1 MINMLELKFINEFIV
16 NEKKDRLIYE
26 FSNPPKRENAIM
38 RFSHKVENIVN
49 DKFIQCRCNMGNLS
63 NNLALSGD
71 VYIVSLEKIYGETC
85 PYKEA
90 LIHLND
96 QYMPVIIIGENTVII
111 KSENE
116 DSKDKSMEEQT
127 GDERIVPFSS
137 LEDILQTSLC
147 VPSKIVASFAKN
159 EVYAEY

>member
-26 FSNPPKRENAIM
+26 FSNPQKRENAIM

-85 PYKEA
+85 PYNYPYAQILYDIAIDKLYKEEGIKVITVDTTKSIEECIE
-90 LIHLND
+90 LIL
-96 QYMPVIIIGENTVII
+96 GGL
-111 KSENE
+111 K
-116 DSKDKSMEEQT
+116 
-127 GDERIVPFSS
+127 
-137 LEDILQTSLC
+137 
-147 VPSKIVASFAKN
+147 
-159 EVYAEY
+159 

>member
-1 MINMLELKFINEFIV
+1 
-16 NEKKDRLIYE
+16 
-26 FSNPPKRENAIM
+26 M

-90 LIHLND
+90 LIHLNE
-96 QYMPVIIIGENTVII
+96 QYMPVIIIYEVRVCRLASKHERLYFKTCAII
-111 KSENE
+111 LRFSVWCRKATLLIS
-116 DSKDKSMEEQT
+116 
-127 GDERIVPFSS
+127 PFVK
-137 LEDILQTSLC
+137 LTSHRL
-147 VPSKIVASFAKN
+147 
-159 EVYAEY
+159 

>member
-16 NEKKDRLIYE
+16 KEKKERLIYE
-26 FSNPPKRENAIM
+26 FSNPKKRENAIM

-90 LIHLND
+90 LIHLNE

-116 DSKDKSMEEQT
+116 DSKDNIFVLMKST
-127 GDERIVPFSS
+127 
-137 LEDILQTSLC
+137 
-147 VPSKIVASFAKN
+147 N
-159 EVYAEY
+159 H